1 MRCRRRRK
9 SKQGGAAGATKVK
22 QTPATACRIRRQGLK
37 LSMICFAQYFRVEE
51 RYLINAND
59 VAIQPPYF
67 NCCTRAI
74 SSLMLAHVVVGGWRT
89 RARSAM
95 ASRPPLLC
103 LPFPRRAVPHLPVP
117 AVPPKSASGGV
128 QACHSPGGTADT
140 TMVASSV

>member
-37 LSMICFAQYFRVEE
+37 LE

-117 AVPPKSASGGV
+117 AVPPKSVSGGV